1 MPLRHPAASRW
12 PSGEGGLP
20 RLKANLMERLRFFIE
35 DHPWG
40 VTGSLVAVLVAV
52 VIAWV
57 VTTSDDSQISDLK
70 DQLAAAR
77 HKASSLRDR
86 LEETRTRRNE
96 ATDHARTAGAHREKS
111 RPQQSSNG
119 AALDRHAQAGHQ
131 REQGKTP
138 AKQTPKSSTIPD
150 GVWRYGRDYEAGT
163 YRARGGEGCFWAT
176 LRDANP
182 SHVIDYDVSVRHP
195 TVRLGPDT
203 PFFKTLYCGRWVKTR

>member
-1 MPLRHPAASRW
+1 
-12 PSGEGGLP
+12 
-20 RLKANLMERLRFFIE
+20 MERLRFFIE

-52 VIAWV
+52 VIAWL
-57 VTTSDDSQISDLK
+57 VTTSDDSQTSDLK

-77 HKASSLRDR
+77 HKASTLRDR
-86 LEETRTRRNE
+86 LEKTTQRNE
-96 ATDHARTAGAHREKS
+96 ATDHARAAGAHAERKPKPQGSS
-111 RPQQSSNG
+111 RG
-119 AALDRHAQAGHQ
+119 AAPDQHAQAGHH
-131 REQGKTP
+131 REQGNTP

-176 LRDANP
+176 LRDANA
-182 SHVIDYDVSVRHP
+182 SHIIDHDVSVRHP

-203 PFFKTLYCGRWVKTR
+203 PFFKTLYCGRWVRIR